1 MTINRYQVDEIFGA
15 NKYYGTAQ
23 ATNTIRT
30 AINNG
35 TLLFE
40 TVVLAGAQR
49 LDTLAG
55 DIYGDGTLWWVLAA
69 ASNIGWGLQV
79 PPGTVISVPRI
90 EDVLEIL

>member
-1 MTINRYQVDEIFGA
+1 MAINRYQTDEVFGA
-15 NKYYGTAQ
+15 NKSYGTAQ
-23 ATNTIRT
+23 ATGIIRT
-30 AINNG
+30 AVNNG

-40 TVVLAGAQR
+40 TVTLAGAQR

-55 DIYGDGTLWWVLAA
+55 DIYGDATLWWVLAA

-90 EDVLEIL
+90 EDVLELL

>member
-1 MTINRYQVDEIFGA
+1 MTINRYQTDEVFGA

-23 ATNTIRT
+23 ATNTIRA
-30 AINNG
+30 AINSG
-35 TLLFE
+35 TLAL
-40 TVVLAGAQR
+40 TTITLAGAQR

-55 DIYGDGTLWWVLAA
+55 DIYGDATLWWVLAA

-90 EDVLEIL
+90 EDVLELL